1 MKSLQIFV
9 LLTLSALYVVEGAE
23 CMKSFGRFSC
33 SPCGKGS
40 RCFWCSWCTGFCFNG
55 QTRSTRETEGIEYGS
70 VEALYK
76 VPFLDLFNDLEAL
89 LRGDVI
95 SDLDVVALY
104 KSISS
109 VTREDCTICNENP
122 ELNALS
128 IFAAKVN
135 EELVH
140 YIGTILF
147 KPQAM
152 DKTTKTKTMVQ
163 NLPESLK
170 IKVDPASSI
179 LESVKG
185 NFACFSVCFVSLSQV
200 CLLLIYTD
208 LLFFRPSYCCRKRF
222 N

>member
-1 MKSLQIFV
+1 MTINYL
-9 LLTLSALYVVEGAE
+9 
-23 CMKSFGRFSC
+23 
-33 SPCGKGS
+33 
-40 RCFWCSWCTGFCFNG
+40 
-55 QTRSTRETEGIEYGS
+55 EYGS
-70 VEALYK
+70 VEASYK
-76 VPFLDLFNDLEAL
+76 DPFLDLFNDLEAL
-89 LRGDVI
+89 LSGDGI

-185 NFACFSVCFVSLSQV
+185 KGIIHNFACFSVCFVSLSQV